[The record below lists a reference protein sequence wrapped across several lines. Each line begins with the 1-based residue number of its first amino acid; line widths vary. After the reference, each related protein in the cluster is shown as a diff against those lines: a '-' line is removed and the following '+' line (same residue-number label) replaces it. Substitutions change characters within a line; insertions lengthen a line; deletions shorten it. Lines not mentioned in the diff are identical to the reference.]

1 MKKIT
6 LDYPK
11 SSADAIA
18 AVCYLNRWSVVRLAR
33 ELGLKNGSHLGQVY
47 HHKEPGSD
55 ELTERILAH
64 MPERFRK
71 HMEVKP

>member
-1 MKKIT
+1 MKYLK

-11 SSADAIA
+11 NSADAIA

-33 ELGLKNGSHLGQVY
+33 EMGLVNGSYLGQVY
-47 HHKEPGSD
+47 HFKEPGSP

-64 MPERFRK
+64 MPEKFRK
-71 HMEVKP
+71 HMEAKP